1 MEIYPLL
8 HIREAISLL
17 VLPLSVSAPSL
28 ELLEN
33 SPPLSVS
40 LTLTSGTLG
49 LSLLLFFSKASRP
62 LQLLPR
68 LAGKHV
74 DKTGFSAEWFLSSHP
89 DKLTKTKPDHLVSV
103 IEKTQLV
110 SPYLLDKILMRH
122 GIRIIYHLSRFIT
135 PSFQNPCPP
144 THTHTH
150 THTELTIHSNRTLC
164 LSHFSPGS
172 FMPPCL
178 DTNYCL
184 ECFVLVST

>member
-1 MEIYPLL
+1 MHPPWSCLEIL
-8 HIREAISLL
+8 H
-17 VLPLSVSAPSL
+17 PSL
-28 ELLEN
+28 
-33 SPPLSVS
+33 SPLPSPVGHLVC
-40 LTLTSGTLG
+40 

-62 LQLLPR
+62 LQFLPR

-144 THTHTH
+144 PHTHTHTH
-150 THTELTIHSNRTLC
+150 THSWQSIPTEHSAFLIFHQVLSCLPALTQTTALNV
-164 LSHFSPGS
+164 LS
-172 FMPPCL
+172 
-178 DTNYCL
+178 
-184 ECFVLVST
+184 